1 MRTRLYQITLN
12 ISSRK
17 SGKILYVN
25 LVHLVTKYMTNKHPA
40 LIGLFQALGIAVYCG
55 LIAGFFQ
62 IADKFFNDKPGMIA
76 PLLMLTLLVF
86 SAAMCGLIVFGYP
99 IYLAMNQDVKR
110 ALKVLFYTLLFVLI
124 IILVIISI
132 III

>member
-1 MRTRLYQITLN
+1 
-12 ISSRK
+12 
-17 SGKILYVN
+17 
-25 LVHLVTKYMTNKHPA
+25 MTNKHPA

-62 IADKFFNDKPGMIA
+62 IAEKFFNGKQISMIA

-86 SAAMCGLIVFGYP
+86 SASICGLIVFGYP
-99 IYLAMNQDVKR
+99 IYLAMSKDVKR
-110 ALKVLFYTLLFVLI
+110 ALKVLMYTLLFVLI
-124 IILVIISI
+124 IIFVIISI